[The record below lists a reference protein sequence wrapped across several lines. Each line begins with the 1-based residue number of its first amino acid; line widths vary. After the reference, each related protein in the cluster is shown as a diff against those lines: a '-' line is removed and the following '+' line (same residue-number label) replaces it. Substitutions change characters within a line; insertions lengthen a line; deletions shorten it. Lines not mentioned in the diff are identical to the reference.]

1 MYRFVLKQ
9 MGMVGNQIKYRISS
23 YSFREHYSFLKLETQ
38 RSHYIWLNVT
48 VNRGAETIQVRKLS
62 KGGNYMRKYGKYK
75 KKHLEKTLGQKHS
88 ANIFTSHY

>member
-1 MYRFVLKQ
+1 MAQIFMDQTLFAYK
-9 MGMVGNQIKYRISS
+9 IKYRISS

-48 VNRGAETIQVRKLS
+48 VNRGAETIQGRKLS